1 MDAFQSF
8 VVVLTT
14 FSMLLSAVSLMR
26 SNNAT
31 IELSLMQRRI
41 DELETHLSKG
51 FAILDL
57 PRELGKQ
64 FSNCSWIP
72 RISVQISMT
81 EYKKQYFYLLSVSK
95 GNELTNAST
104 IILIPSN
111 FIKFSAIIL
120 SYRIIKAF
128 SVFIQCTFISISSLQ
143 EHHDTDNYFIK

>member
-41 DELETHLSKG
+41 DELETHLSKR

-57 PRELGKQ
+57 PRELGK
-64 FSNCSWIP
+64 
-72 RISVQISMT
+72 
-81 EYKKQYFYLLSVSK
+81 
-95 GNELTNAST
+95 
-104 IILIPSN
+104 
-111 FIKFSAIIL
+111 
-120 SYRIIKAF
+120 
-128 SVFIQCTFISISSLQ
+128 
-143 EHHDTDNYFIK
+143 

>member
-31 IELSLMQRRI
+31 TELSLMQRRI

-57 PRELGKQ
+57 PRELGK
-64 FSNCSWIP
+64 
-72 RISVQISMT
+72 
-81 EYKKQYFYLLSVSK
+81 
-95 GNELTNAST
+95 
-104 IILIPSN
+104 
-111 FIKFSAIIL
+111 
-120 SYRIIKAF
+120 
-128 SVFIQCTFISISSLQ
+128 
-143 EHHDTDNYFIK
+143 